1 LAKKKMTAATG
12 ETNRTSCPHPRLTI
26 EIDNTEFHEG
36 SLCFAKR
43 RELKSIQ
50 KELGYVPSNLV
61 RVAVTFSSKEKE
73 NGIMNQPIV
82 LLLYPLKKMVQ
93 AHKKRRR
100 AKMEPFPTI
109 YWLASSELKAK
120 ISILEDH
127 GHLLALQERLDAS
140 PKAQQVS

>member
-1 LAKKKMTAATG
+1 MTAATG

-82 LLLYPLKKMVQ
+82 LLLYPLKKWFKLI
-93 AHKKRRR
+93 KKEEER
-100 AKMEPFPTI
+100 KWNLF
-109 YWLASSELKAK
+109 LQ
-120 ISILEDH
+120 SI
-127 GHLLALQERLDAS
+127 GLL
-140 PKAQQVS
+140 QVN